1 MSEQFDAIVV
11 GAGPAGMAAASL
23 LAERGAA
30 VALLDE
36 QPAPGGQIYR
46 GIEAASP
53 GLRALLGAEYAHGA
67 GLAARLRAS
76 GAAYRPG
83 SAVWNLTP
91 AREVWVSRGGAS
103 SMLRARALILATGA
117 MERPVP
123 VPGWTLPG
131 VMGAGAVQILL
142 KTAALRPDSLVLAG
156 SGPLLYLLAAQCLAA
171 GSRILGLLDT
181 TARANE
187 WAALRHLPGATGWGL
202 LGKGLLLKA
211 QLRAAGVPTWR
222 RVSELRLEG
231 GGAVEAVSFLAGGQR
246 QRIETP
252 LVVLHEGVIP
262 AQQATRALG
271 CAHQWDAGQR
281 CFRPVLDGWG
291 NTSID
296 GVLVAG
302 DGAGIGGARAA
313 EHAGR
318 IAAAE
323 VLRQL
328 GRLDA
333 AARDA
338 LAAPDRRA
346 RAGHLAARPFLDA
359 LYPPPPAILRPADD
373 VVVCRCE
380 EVTAGALRQVA
391 AQGCQ
396 GPNQAKSFLRAGM
409 GPCQGRLCGPVVSEV
424 LAEALGR
431 GVEDVGYYRIRPPLK
446 PVTVGELAT
455 AEG

>member
-231 GGAVEAVSFLAGGQR
+231 GGAVERS
-246 QRIETP
+246 EE
-252 LVVLHEGVIP
+252 H
-262 AQQATRALG
+262 
-271 CAHQWDAGQR
+271 
-281 CFRPVLDGWG
+281 
-291 NTSID
+291 TS
-296 GVLVAG
+296 
-302 DGAGIGGARAA
+302 
-313 EHAGR
+313 
-318 IAAAE
+318 
-323 VLRQL
+323 
-328 GRLDA
+328 
-333 AARDA
+333 
-338 LAAPDRRA
+338 
-346 RAGHLAARPFLDA
+346 
-359 LYPPPPAILRPADD
+359 
-373 VVVCRCE
+373 
-380 EVTAGALRQVA
+380 
-391 AQGCQ
+391 
-396 GPNQAKSFLRAGM
+396 
-409 GPCQGRLCGPVVSEV
+409 
-424 LAEALGR
+424 
-431 GVEDVGYYRIRPPLK
+431 
-446 PVTVGELAT
+446 ELQ
-455 AEG
+455 